1 MSITYF
7 PSSLQ
12 TVNHPDRD
20 RSPLNL
26 CANDMESRVRL
37 PCHFQS
43 YRENGYLIDC
53 IIKCCD
59 KEFPAH
65 RLVLA
70 RYSDFF
76 RQLFLSTTSQDVYQ
90 FTPDFNPQNC
100 LISVVD
106 FLYTGRIKID
116 ASNVVAILATAD
128 HYKISVLKDIAH
140 FRYCE
145 LLETLPSVNTAL
157 TFARHCAD
165 YGYSEQHNEVVPVI
179 AQNFNSFTHDQLF
192 ESLNA
197 AYLSE
202 VLRSDKMPDL
212 TADERLSLI
221 DDFDSVTPVLDETDK
236 AKLARVI
243 DWSSNDAYMYLARH
257 KCAWMPSRIVRP
269 LYKRVIMARRQTA
282 TALRQRA
289 EAGPDTTSRWFPF
302 TWLAEVKNASGRVA
316 SVSQDLVKFATTL
329 GTNLTTVKGDLMG
342 VIHVK
347 SSGTTETFP
356 VQNVFDGK
364 RDTYFQG
371 IWSRGE
377 EAPFVSLGFGPLA
390 YFTVEKVRLVCRTPE
405 FIEKKNA
412 KVCELKQGWAE
423 NVETRCPVPKK
434 IAFVGR
440 NGQKV
445 TKRVRQFT
453 ERAIDVNIDSPISD
467 LRVSLDVQE
476 EAEFGVAVLRIFAIE
491 VYGEFVPLSG

>member
-1 MSITYF
+1 M
-7 PSSLQ
+7 
-12 TVNHPDRD
+12 
-20 RSPLNL
+20 
-26 CANDMESRVRL
+26 RL
-37 PCHFQS
+37 PCHFQN
-43 YRENGYLIDC
+43 YREHGHLIDC
-53 IIKCCD
+53 VIKCCD

-76 RQLFLSTTSQDVYQ
+76 RQLFLSTTSQDMYQ

-106 FLYTGRIKID
+106 FLYTGRIEID
-116 ASNVVAILATAD
+116 ASNVVAILVTAD

-145 LLETLPSVNTAL
+145 LLETMTSVDIAL

-165 YGYSEQHNEVVPVI
+165 YGYSEQQNEVIPII

-202 VLRSDKMPDL
+202 VLMSDKLPNL

-221 DDFDSVTPVLDETDK
+221 DDFDSVKPVVDETDK

-257 KCAWMPSRIVRP
+257 KCAWMPSKIVRP
-269 LYKRVIMARRQTA
+269 LYKKVIIARRQTA
-282 TALRQRA
+282 IELRRRT

-302 TWLAEVKNASGRVA
+302 TWVAEVKKASGRVA
-316 SVSQDLVKFATTL
+316 GVSQDLVKFATTL
-329 GTNLTTVKGDLMG
+329 GTNSTTVKGDLMG
-342 VIHVK
+342 VIHVT

-356 VQNVFDGK
+356 VQNAFDGK
-364 RDTYFQG
+364 PDTYFQG
-371 IWSRGE
+371 IWSQGE

-390 YFTVEKVRLVCRTPE
+390 YFSVEKVRLVCRTPE

-412 KVCELKQGWAE
+412 KLRELRQLSE
-423 NVETRCPVPKK
+423 EDTRTRCPVPKR

-440 NGQKV
+440 NGNKV
-445 TKRVRQFT
+445 TRLVRVFT
-453 ERAIDVNIDSPISD
+453 EDVIDVNLDSPISD
-467 LRVSLDVQE
+467 LCVSLDVQDG
-476 EAEFGVAVLRIFAIE
+476 AEVVAVLRIFAIE